1 MTKQEF
7 ATLAMG
13 LKTYYPQEKI
23 IPNDKAMELWFRQL
37 QDLEFKVAEVALYK
51 WVATNRWAP
60 KISEIR
66 EMAAEIT
73 RGEIPDWGEAWEQV
87 LKAIGR
93 YGSYDPE
100 QAMNSLDD
108 LTREA
113 VRRVGFLN
121 ICRSEKVAVERA
133 NFREIYENLVERR
146 KREAQIPETLLE
158 KIKTLQI
165 ENKEESEGKRQ

>member
-7 ATLAMG
+7 ATLAMA
-13 LKTYYPQEKI
+13 LKTYYPREKL

-37 QDLEFKVAEVALYK
+37 QDLEFKVAEAALYK

-93 YGSYDPE
+93 FGSYTLYME
-100 QAMNSLDD
+100 HRHGTCCGHCRRHRHD
-108 LTREA
+108 LGRY
-113 VRRVGFLN
+113 L
-121 ICRSEKVAVERA
+121 SYVA
-133 NFREIYENLVERR
+133 Y
-146 KREAQIPETLLE
+146 
-158 KIKTLQI
+158 
-165 ENKEESEGKRQ
+165 S